1 MAGVLT
7 APPAAGGRVAV
18 TVLTGMKV
26 TVLRRSMS
34 GPRAAGL
41 VLGALCGGAGAVG
54 TALLGAADYATPGAG
69 FGVLALGQLLWS
81 LGWALGPLVTGGDAT
96 LRPAW
101 FAMVPVRPRAL
112 ALGLLGA
119 GFVGVTP
126 VLALVAFA
134 GLFVYGAR
142 QGPAAALVAVP
153 AVLLQLLFV
162 VVLARFTPQVL
173 GGVLRFRLGRELSAL
188 LVGLV
193 MAALNSGW
201 FAIGFLVRLGSGD
214 WAGGAAAAVR
224 LPPSGWGVVAVD
236 AARRADWPVAVA
248 ALAALAAV
256 CALLLAAWA
265 ALLSRQLVRGGHPAR
280 AAARS
285 RTRRRLL
292 PDTPVGAVLGK
303 ELVLWR
309 RDPRRARFLRA
320 ALWTGV
326 FTALFPLLDGFDV
339 LLPWAGVVAALF
351 AGAFCVNLYGL
362 DAGALWLTLVV
373 PGVERADVRARQAAW
388 LLVTAPVALVLTCA
402 ALPVTPGAVR
412 PWVFAVLPAVLGAAA
427 GLIPLLSVTAAAPSP
442 DRPGGGPLDDLADE
456 SAEHVHAQG
465 LAAFWLQLLAAL
477 PAAGVVLA
485 GTLLSSAPLRWAGVP
500 AGLLTGALYAWAL
513 GRAAR
518 RRLEARGPEL
528 LDVLRKG
535 LVRTAGP
542 AERDG
547 AGGEGPSVPGTAPA
561 RGRAAAV
568 GLLTT
573 GGILLIAPQGLV
585 ALGLALFAPA
595 ARSWFLALYLPRAAG
610 IPLAVAFVV
619 LGALCL
625 RTARR
630 LDRPDNPPRPP
641 LPPRPHRKEE
651 PRGVPDHPAPSAEL
665 GS

>member
-7 APPAAGGRVAV
+7 VPPAAGGRVAI
-18 TVLTGMKV
+18 TVLAGMRM

-41 VLGALCGGAGAVG
+41 VVGTLCGGAGAVG
-54 TALLGAADYATPGAG
+54 TALLGLADYATPEAG

-101 FAMVPVRPRAL
+101 FAMVPMRPRGL
-112 ALGLLGA
+112 AVGLLGA
-119 GFVGVTP
+119 AFVGVTP
-126 VLALVAFA
+126 VLALVAFG

-162 VVLARFTPQVL
+162 VVLAKFTPQAL
-173 GGVLRFRLGRELSAL
+173 GGVLRFRLGWELSAL

-193 MAALNSGW
+193 MACLNSGW
-201 FAIGFLVRLGSGD
+201 FALGFLARLGTGD
-214 WAGGAAAAVR
+214 WAAGAATAVR
-224 LPPSGWGVVAVD
+224 VLPSGWAVVAVD
-236 AARRADWPVAVA
+236 AARRADWATA
-248 ALAALAAV
+248 AAALGALAAL
-256 CALLLAAWA
+256 CALLLAGWA
-265 ALLSRQLVRGGHPAR
+265 ALLSRQLVRGGGSRPLRAR
-280 AAARS
+280 DRPRS
-285 RTRRRLL
+285 RRRAL
-292 PDTPVGAVLGK
+292 PDTPAGAVLAK
-303 ELVLWR
+303 ELLLWR
-309 RDPRRARFLRA
+309 RDPRRARFLRT

-326 FTALFPLLDGFDV
+326 FTGLLPLLDGYDV
-339 LLPWAGVVAALF
+339 LLPWSGVVAALF

-373 PGVERADVRARQAAW
+373 PGAVRADVRARQAAW
-388 LLVTAPVALVLTCA
+388 LLVTAPVALLLTVA
-402 ALPVTPGAVR
+402 ALPAAPGDVR

-427 GLIPLLSVTAAAPSP
+427 GLIPLMSVVGAAPSP

-456 SAEHVHAQG
+456 SAEHVRAQG

-518 RRLEARGPEL
+518 RRLEDRGPEL

-535 LVRTAGP
+535 LHRTA
-542 AERDG
+542 E
-547 AGGEGPSVPGTAPA
+547 PA
-561 RGRAAAV
+561 RGEGAEGDEDGPAAGLSRGRSVAV

-585 ALGLALFAPA
+585 ALALKLFAPS
-595 ARSWFLALYLPRAAG
+595 ARSWFLALYLPAGAG
-610 IPLAVAFVV
+610 IPLAVVFVL
-619 LGALCL
+619 LGAFCL
-625 RTARR
+625 RVAHR
-630 LDRPDNPPRPP
+630 LNGPPRPS
-641 LPPRPHRKEE
+641 PPSPPSRPSRPDGPD
-651 PRGVPDHPAPSAEL
+651 PRAPSARL